1 MPTLPTYFH
10 RPCWDYYTD
19 DQGAQT
25 TNRNGLQ
32 SVWSLSKVETRKDN
46 CHAIAIA
53 APPCMYLVMWLTGWL
68 LGLFFLRLVTAA
80 WAHNIGLIST
90 KVSEWQKVIYS
101 SRFLKCFCVVNL
113 NHSSTCRSAPT
124 KHLVTPCSWLVKNN
138 ITESFVRQHQSEFY
152 FSRVRTSVVAIFKLI
167 DYLYS

>member
-1 MPTLPTYFH
+1 MKIKQNFPNSPYDRTSTFNRNPYSFDFPKYWMGRPCLPTLPIYFH
-10 RPCWDYYTD
+10 HPCWDYYTD

-68 LGLFFLRLVTAA
+68 LGLFFLCLVTAA

-90 KVSEWQKVIYS
+90 KVSEWQKVIN
-101 SRFLKCFCVVNL
+101 F
-113 NHSSTCRSAPT
+113 
-124 KHLVTPCSWLVKNN
+124 
-138 ITESFVRQHQSEFY
+138 SFRMG
-152 FSRVRTSVVAIFKLI
+152 
-167 DYLYS
+167 D

>member
-1 MPTLPTYFH
+1 MCEMKYVCNFTHLTPRAGGRFKNLGGLARHTFEISQKRIGRSFVFPKYWVGKNLPTLPTYFH

-68 LGLFFLRLVTAA
+68 LGFFFSV
-80 WAHNIGLIST
+80 W
-90 KVSEWQKVIYS
+90 
-101 SRFLKCFCVVNL
+101 
-113 NHSSTCRSAPT
+113 
-124 KHLVTPCSWLVKNN
+124 WLLLGR
-138 ITESFVRQHQSEFY
+138 T
-152 FSRVRTSVVAIFKLI
+152 TSVWFRLKFLQEKRWSILVDF
-167 DYLYS
+167 

>member
-1 MPTLPTYFH
+1 MKYVCNFTHLTPWAGGRSKNLGGLAQHTFEMSPKRVGRSFVFPKYWVGKNLPTLPTYFH

-90 KVSEWQKVIYS
+90 KVSEWQKVI
-101 SRFLKCFCVVNL
+101 
-113 NHSSTCRSAPT
+113 H
-124 KHLVTPCSWLVKNN
+124 
-138 ITESFVRQHQSEFY
+138 
-152 FSRVRTSVVAIFKLI
+152 FSRLFS
-167 DYLYS
+167 